1 MIIENLDFNGS
12 SDILQYIPQVETVQQ
27 PSPGQGQAPVQ
38 QQSSFGVPDE
48 LQPVYQTRAIE
59 QRELFKP
66 EIKPPQIEMD
76 FSTAISDVVPS
87 ADFDMGPSMGGGG
100 PYKNPQNNRVAALSL
115 DNASAGPVSSSSSK
129 NPFGLTDDQLNAAIA
144 GIAAVAAFSK
154 PIQNKLADLIPK
166 FMSDTGNLSATG
178 MLATAFI
185 AAVIFFIIHKF
196 AKPPPKK

>member
-12 SDILQYIPQVETVQQ
+12 SDILQYIPQVDTAPQQ
-27 PSPGQGQAPVQ
+27 PSQDQGQHVQ
-38 QQSSFGVPDE
+38 QQSSFGLPDE
-48 LQPVYQTRAIE
+48 LQPKYQTRSVE
-59 QRELFKP
+59 QPELFKA

-76 FSTAISDVVPS
+76 FSTPISDIVPS
-87 ADFDMGPSMGGGG
+87 ADFDMGPSMGGG

-129 NPFGLTDDQLNAAIA
+129 NPFGLTDDQLNAALA

-154 PIQNKLADLIPK
+154 PVQNKLADLIPK
-166 FMSDTGNLSATG
+166 FMSDAGDLSATG

-185 AAVIFFIIHKF
+185 AAVIFFMVHKF
-196 AKPPPKK
+196 VKPPQKK

>member
-12 SDILQYIPQVETVQQ
+12 SDILQYIPQVEQ
-27 PSPGQGQAPVQ
+27 PMHQDHGQPPVQ
-38 QQSSFGVPDE
+38 HQSSFGVPDE

-100 PYKNPQNNRVAALSL
+100 PYKNPQNNRVAGLSL
-115 DNASAGPVSSSSSK
+115 DNASAGPAPSSSSK

-166 FMSDTGNLSATG
+166 FMSDSGNLSATG

>member
-12 SDILQYIPQVETVQQ
+12 SDILQYIPQVEPMQ
-27 PSPGQGQAPVQ
+27 PPVQ
-38 QQSSFGVPDE
+38 HQSSFGVPDE

-100 PYKNPQNNRVAALSL
+100 PYKNPQNNRVSGLSL
-115 DNASAGPVSSSSSK
+115 DNASAGPAPSSSSK

>member
-12 SDILQYIPQVETVQQ
+12 SDILQYIPQVDPEQPRQQ
-27 PSPGQGQAPVQ
+27 PD
-38 QQSSFGVPDE
+38 QQSQGSFGPPME

-59 QRELFKP
+59 QPELFKA

-76 FSTAISDVVPS
+76 FSTPISDVVPS
-87 ADFDMGPSMGGGG
+87 ADFDMGPSVGG

-129 NPFGLTDDQLNAAIA
+129 NPFGLTDDQLNAVLA
-144 GIAAVAAFSK
+144 GVAAVAAFSK
-154 PIQNKLADLIPK
+154 PVQNKLADLIPK
-166 FMSDTGNLSATG
+166 FMSDSGNLSATG
-178 MLATAFI
+178 MIATAFI
-185 AAVIFFIIHKF
+185 AAVIFFIVHKF

>member
-1 MIIENLDFNGS
+1 MIIENLDFDGS
-12 SDILQYIPQVETVQQ
+12 SDILQYIPQVEPEKPTQEQTQ
-27 PSPGQGQAPVQ
+27 PPVQ
-38 QQSSFGVPDE
+38 QQSSFGLPDE
-48 LQPVYQTRAIE
+48 LQPMYQTRSIE
-59 QRELFKP
+59 QPELFKA

-76 FSTAISDVVPS
+76 FSTPISDVVPS

-129 NPFGLTDDQLNAAIA
+129 NPFGLTDDQLNAALA

-154 PIQNKLADLIPK
+154 PVQNKLADLIPK

-185 AAVIFFIIHKF
+185 AAVIFFIVHKF
-196 AKPPPKK
+196 AKPPQKK

>member
-12 SDILQYIPQVETVQQ
+12 SDIMQYIPQVDTAPQQ
-27 PSPGQGQAPVQ
+27 QDQGQHVQ
-38 QQSSFGVPDE
+38 QQSSFGLPDE
-48 LQPVYQTRAIE
+48 LQPKYQTRSVD
-59 QRELFKP
+59 QPELFKA

-76 FSTAISDVVPS
+76 FSTPIADIVPS
-87 ADFDMGPSMGGGG
+87 ADFDMGPSLGGG

-129 NPFGLTDDQLNAAIA
+129 NPFGLTDEQLNAAIA

-154 PIQNKLADLIPK
+154 PVQNKLADLIPK
-166 FMSDTGNLSATG
+166 FMSDAGDLSATG

-185 AAVIFFIIHKF
+185 AAVVFFILHKF
-196 AKPPPKK
+196 VKPPQKK

>member
-12 SDILQYIPQVETVQQ
+12 SDILQYIPQVDPEQPRQQ
-27 PSPGQGQAPVQ
+27 PD
-38 QQSSFGVPDE
+38 QQSQGSFGPPME

-59 QRELFKP
+59 QPELFKA

-76 FSTAISDVVPS
+76 FSTPISDVVPS
-87 ADFDMGPSMGGGG
+87 ADFDMGPSMGG

-129 NPFGLTDDQLNAAIA
+129 NPFGLTDDQLNAVLA
-144 GIAAVAAFSK
+144 GVAAVAAFSK
-154 PIQNKLADLIPK
+154 PVQNKLADLIPK
-166 FMSDTGNLSATG
+166 FMSDSGNLSATG
-178 MLATAFI
+178 MIATAFI
-185 AAVIFFIIHKF
+185 AAVIFFIVHKF

>member
-12 SDILQYIPQVETVQQ
+12 SDILQYIPQVEPQQ
-27 PSPGQGQAPVQ
+27 PTPNQPPVQ
-38 QQSSFGVPDE
+38 QQSSFGLPDE
-48 LQPVYQTRAIE
+48 LQPMYQTRAIE
-59 QRELFKP
+59 QPELFKA

-76 FSTAISDVVPS
+76 FSTPIADVVPS
-87 ADFDMGPSMGGGG
+87 ADFDMGPSMGG

-129 NPFGLTDDQLNAAIA
+129 NPFGLTDEQLNAAIA

-154 PIQNKLADLIPK
+154 PVQNKLADLIPK
-166 FMSDTGNLSATG
+166 FMSDAGDLSATG

-185 AAVIFFIIHKF
+185 AAVVFFILHKF
-196 AKPPPKK
+196 VKPPQKK

>member
-12 SDILQYIPQVETVQQ
+12 SDILQYIPQVEPEKPT
-27 PSPGQGQAPVQ
+27 PGQPPMQ
-38 QQSSFGVPDE
+38 QQHSFELPDE
-48 LQPVYQTRAIE
+48 LQPTYQTRTID
-59 QRELFKP
+59 QPELFRA

-76 FSTAISDVVPS
+76 FSTPISDVVPS
-87 ADFDMGPSMGGGG
+87 ADFDMGPSMGGG

-129 NPFGLTDDQLNAAIA
+129 NPFGLTDDQLNAALA
-144 GIAAVAAFSK
+144 GLAAVAAFSK
-154 PIQNKLADLIPK
+154 PVQNKLADLIPK
-166 FMSDTGNLSATG
+166 FMSDAGDLSATG

-185 AAVIFFIIHKF
+185 AAVVFFIIHKF

>member
-1 MIIENLDFNGS
+1 MIIENLDFDGS
-12 SDILQYIPQVETVQQ
+12 SDILQYIPQVDTEK
-27 PSPGQGQAPVQ
+27 PVQ
-38 QQSSFGVPDE
+38 QQGSFGVPDE
-48 LQPVYQTRAIE
+48 LQPVYQSRAIE
-59 QRELFKP
+59 QPELFKA

-76 FSTAISDVVPS
+76 FSTPISDVVPS

-129 NPFGLTDDQLNAAIA
+129 NPFGLTDDQLNAALA

-154 PIQNKLADLIPK
+154 PVQNKLADLIPK

-185 AAVIFFIIHKF
+185 AAVIFFIVHKF
-196 AKPPPKK
+196 VKPPQKK

>member
-1 MIIENLDFNGS
+1 MIIENLDFDGS
-12 SDILQYIPQVETVQQ
+12 SDILQYIPQVEPDQQ
-27 PSPGQGQAPVQ
+27 QQSPDQ

-48 LQPVYQTRAIE
+48 LQPKYQTRAVE
-59 QRELFKP
+59 QPELFKP

-76 FSTAISDVVPS
+76 FSTPISDVVPS

-129 NPFGLTDDQLNAAIA
+129 NPFGLTDDQLNAALA

-154 PIQNKLADLIPK
+154 PVQNKLADLIPK

-185 AAVIFFIIHKF
+185 AAVIFFIVHKF

>member
-12 SDILQYIPQVETVQQ
+12 SDILQYIPQVEPMQ
-27 PSPGQGQAPVQ
+27 PSVQ
-38 QQSSFGVPDE
+38 HQSSFGVPDE

-100 PYKNPQNNRVAALSL
+100 PYKNPQNNRVSGLSL
-115 DNASAGPVSSSSSK
+115 DNASAGPAPSSSSK

>member
-12 SDILQYIPQVETVQQ
+12 SDIMQYIPQVDTA
-27 PSPGQGQAPVQ
+27 PSQDQGQHVQ
-38 QQSSFGVPDE
+38 QQSSFGLPDE
-48 LQPVYQTRAIE
+48 LQPKYQTRSVD
-59 QRELFKP
+59 QPELFKA

-76 FSTAISDVVPS
+76 FSTPIADIVPS
-87 ADFDMGPSMGGGG
+87 ADFDMGMGPSMGGG

-129 NPFGLTDDQLNAAIA
+129 NPFGLTDDQLNAALA

-154 PIQNKLADLIPK
+154 PVQNKLADLIPK
-166 FMSDTGNLSATG
+166 FMSDAGDLSATG

-185 AAVIFFIIHKF
+185 AAVIFFIVHKF
-196 AKPPPKK
+196 VKPPQKK